1 MTRAAVEKT
10 ERPRR
15 LLEARQAQLAAL
27 AEFRYQL
34 RRYLSFSEGA
44 VEQYQVSAQQY
55 QLLQVVAAVPAGQP
69 LTVSYIAERMLLRH
83 NSAVELVDRAERSG
97 LVRRVQD
104 ETDHRR
110 SLVEM
115 TEIGESR
122 LAWLVRDH
130 LKELETAGPELL
142 RALEKAIEINA
153 GTRTEA
159 AVKNVPK
166 RRGRV

>member
-1 MTRAAVEKT
+1 MERPVKA

-34 RRYLSFSEGA
+34 RRFLSFSENA

-55 QLLQVVAAVPAGQP
+55 QLLQVVAALPVGQP
-69 LTVSYIAERMLLRH
+69 STVSYIAERMLLRH
-83 NSAVELVDRAERSG
+83 NSAVELVDRAERAG
-97 LVRRVQD
+97 LVRRVED
-104 ETDHRR
+104 RTDHRR
-110 SLVEM
+110 SLVEL
-115 TEIGESR
+115 TESGESR

-142 RALEKAIEINA
+142 QTLERAIAINA
-153 GTRTEA
+153 STRIEA
-159 AVKNVPK
+159 TAKSSSK
-166 RRGRV
+166 RRGRA